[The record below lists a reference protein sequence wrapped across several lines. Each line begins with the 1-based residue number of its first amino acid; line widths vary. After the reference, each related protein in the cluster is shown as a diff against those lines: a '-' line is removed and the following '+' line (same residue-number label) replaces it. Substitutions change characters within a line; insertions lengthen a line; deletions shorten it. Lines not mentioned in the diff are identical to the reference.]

1 MRKIYQILTKMRKSG
16 VQRYLDQAEEMTYKL
31 EEILKAI
38 PKSPPEL
45 ERSRI
50 LLIMIATPRS
60 LYSAM
65 FAIRFA
71 HQFKSDLYVLHKGVH
86 APLFI
91 EQADALAINVPFNQ
105 MVDQLQFEQI
115 EQIITKHD
123 IQFVMASGTIPNIR
137 NILKEISI
145 PTLLIKIPPEI
156 FR

>member
-1 MRKIYQILTKMRKSG
+1 MRKIYQILTKMRNSG
-16 VQRYLDQAEEMTYKL
+16 VQRYLDEAEEMTFKL
-31 EEILKAI
+31 EEFLKVI

-65 FAIRFA
+65 FAVRFA
-71 HQFKSDLYVLHKGVH
+71 HHFMSDLYILHKGVH

-105 MVDQLQFEQI
+105 MVEQLQLEFI
-115 EQIITKHD
+115 GQIITKYD
-123 IQFVMASGTIPNIR
+123 IQFVIASGSIPNIR
-137 NILKEISI
+137 NILKGINVPILFIEI
-145 PTLLIKIPPEI
+145 P
-156 FR
+156 